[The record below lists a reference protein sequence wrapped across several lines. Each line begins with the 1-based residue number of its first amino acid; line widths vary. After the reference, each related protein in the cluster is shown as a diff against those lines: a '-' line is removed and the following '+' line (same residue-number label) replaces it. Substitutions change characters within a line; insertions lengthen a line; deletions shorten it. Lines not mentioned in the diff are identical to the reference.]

1 MRDFGGGM
9 FKAGNVNV
17 FYLIMAAWAVL
28 SLQLAYLIAGE
39 IWGPESYSALPLVW
53 PLLNSGPILP
63 ILWARKNKTSPVDRR
78 FVLWTVAAGGLGA
91 IVALRY
97 EFIYT
102 SLGLF
107 CWMMLALTN
116 ALLLRDSYHKY
127 LPELPKLSASDQV
140 KLAALDQVEP
150 GASDQIEPGETIFI
164 AHEKYLHL
172 LNAQA
177 VAGFPS
183 VTRLR
188 AHFLAALPEVIPSLK
203 DDGGLDSQHQTTR
216 EMARMRQFILEKLT
230 CQLAYLCAVSFFDQA
245 CGPDFRYTKQY
256 QALVDMLLQVKSTEQ
271 KVKGFIK
278 RHGQKLTV
286 MTIDD
291 IRQVENV
298 LGQVRNY
305 EAKKHGRQVL
315 DSDVT
320 ITWAALTIL
329 IHKKFLPEKSDS
341 ETQVKF
347 LEMMHTGVRDV
358 AQTFD
363 RMSSEYATR
372 R

>member
-1 MRDFGGGM
+1 M

-28 SLQLAYLIAGE
+28 SLQLAYLIASE
-39 IWGPESYSALPLVW
+39 IWGPESFSALPLVW

-63 ILWARKNKTSPVDRR
+63 ILWVRKYKTSPVDRW

-97 EFIYT
+97 GFIYT

-107 CWMMLALTN
+107 CWMMLALTS
-116 ALLLRDSYHKY
+116 ALLLRDAYHKY
-127 LPELPKLSASDQV
+127 LPALPKLSMS
-140 KLAALDQVEP
+140 DQVEP

-177 VAGFPS
+177 AVGFPS

-188 AHFLAALPEVIPSLK
+188 AHFLEALPEVIPSLK

-245 CGPDFRYTKQY
+245 CGPDFRFTKQY
-256 QALVDMLLQVKSTEQ
+256 QALVDMLLEVKSTEQ

-286 MTIDD
+286 ITIDD
-291 IRQVENV
+291 LRQVENV
-298 LGQVRNY
+298 LEQVRNH
-305 EAKKHGRQVL
+305 ETKQHGRQVL
-315 DSDVT
+315 DSDLSL
-320 ITWAALTIL
+320 TWVAYTIL
-329 IHKKFLPEKSDS
+329 VHKKFLPEKPDSD
-341 ETQVKF
+341 TQTKLF
-347 LEMMHTGVRDV
+347 EMMHTGVRDV
-358 AQTFD
+358 TQTFD